1 MFSLLQKP
9 SFSLS
14 IIASALV
21 LTGCGSSSSDD
32 SDTGYIQVYNA
43 SANAPNIYLTVDE
56 DLDEDDDEDIFE
68 HTYSGVE
75 YAQAS
80 SLLEIEKGDYYAEL
94 AYQIEDSTARDD
106 LELFYQQPIELENDM
121 ITMYVIAEDISAPN
135 VLTYQ
140 LELIDDDEDDDDDL
154 FNLRFLNLQQQ
165 YGDLDVYMS
174 LDDETFN
181 EAELVSSLGY
191 TELTENQK
199 FDQEDYK
206 FYITASGMEEVLFE
220 SEEISFPYSSQYVIS
235 VRENQGADGSPF
247 VIDLIS
253 KSNTTEYEPVGA
265 KATYRVFNAIQ
276 ENELL
281 ADYTGALDLF
291 METSSDTPDIS
302 NLAIGEFSERIT
314 TEHGDYSFAV
324 NVAGTDIQLLKN
336 HLITLSENDEK
347 TIFFYTNEEYV
358 DLDEDGDVDE
368 DGDGIP
374 DEIEIKVNSLVVEN
388 TATDS
393 IYQHQINIVNLIDD
407 EDFSAVTVYFVR
419 SDELIENAD
428 NKKTVAFTN
437 NDTLSLLNNT
447 YDVFVVANVDSSDVI
462 LSSETLVLNEDSE
475 ALFLVLEADENMA
488 SGYNMQFVSQSGE
501 E

>member
-43 SANAPNIYLTVDE
+43 SANAPSIYLTVDE

-235 VRENQGADGSPF
+235 VRENQ
-247 VIDLIS
+247 
-253 KSNTTEYEPVGA
+253 
-265 KATYRVFNAIQ
+265 
-276 ENELL
+276 
-281 ADYTGALDLF
+281 
-291 METSSDTPDIS
+291 
-302 NLAIGEFSERIT
+302 
-314 TEHGDYSFAV
+314 
-324 NVAGTDIQLLKN
+324 
-336 HLITLSENDEK
+336 
-347 TIFFYTNEEYV
+347 
-358 DLDEDGDVDE
+358 
-368 DGDGIP
+368 
-374 DEIEIKVNSLVVEN
+374 
-388 TATDS
+388 
-393 IYQHQINIVNLIDD
+393 
-407 EDFSAVTVYFVR
+407 
-419 SDELIENAD
+419 
-428 NKKTVAFTN
+428 
-437 NDTLSLLNNT
+437 
-447 YDVFVVANVDSSDVI
+447 
-462 LSSETLVLNEDSE
+462 
-475 ALFLVLEADENMA
+475 
-488 SGYNMQFVSQSGE
+488 
-501 E
+501 